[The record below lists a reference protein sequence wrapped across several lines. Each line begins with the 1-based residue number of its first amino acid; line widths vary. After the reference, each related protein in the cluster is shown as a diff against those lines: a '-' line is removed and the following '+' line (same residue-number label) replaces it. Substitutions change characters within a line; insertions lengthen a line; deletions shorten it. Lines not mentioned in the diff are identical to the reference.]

1 MRVVVDEGL
10 EIAAQILLRCSVIG
24 FVMLLYWWG
33 ALQVGGDFVYKV
45 HSNVAPSIS
54 REHFDIINYAG
65 MILLKLC
72 ILLLFLFPYL
82 ATRLVIRKRKALDAQ
97 SAEGLC
103 KPEDRSP
110 GENG

>member
-1 MRVVVDEGL
+1 MRVVVDEVL

-24 FVMLLYWWG
+24 FIILFYWWG

-45 HSNVAPSIS
+45 HSSVTPSIG

-65 MILLKLC
+65 MILVKLC

-82 ATRLVIRKRKALDAQ
+82 AVRMVMRQRKARDVQ
-97 SAEGLC
+97 PVDGPC

-110 GENG
+110 VENG